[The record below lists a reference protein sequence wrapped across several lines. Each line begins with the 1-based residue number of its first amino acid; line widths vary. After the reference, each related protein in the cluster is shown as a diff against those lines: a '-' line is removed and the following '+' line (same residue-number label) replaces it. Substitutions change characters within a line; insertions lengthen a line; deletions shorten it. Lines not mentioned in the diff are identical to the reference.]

1 MSEAAPPS
9 GPRLWLGALPPSGD
23 GHAPV
28 HIAPGLG
35 VAWVGETLRA
45 VVPGA
50 GSATPSLPRSRRH
63 QEAPPRRRSRGLRRR
78 SGPTGPLGAAEAERL
93 AADAVE
99 RDDAGALAA
108 LESRLTSAHRAV
120 FPRAQRPVLA
130 TSPALTLE
138 DAKQAREAA
147 VIAAAGIQ
155 RRRERRSVKTA
166 GSRAKLDPESAPV
179 KAFLAA
185 GRIAARVRDGY
196 AQAAADSTWRGLE
209 AHDATAVIAALEAS
223 FAESAGDCTCID
235 AGRAGADRRAYVTVV
250 LRAPG
255 PEVVPDRGPGV
266 SATGRPML
274 RRRTAAQREETY
286 RSILASATLATVNH
300 VLGAAVATDDVNV
313 VLIRPA
319 LPSATDL
326 QSGGG
331 RQPRFEGL
339 HVARLSREEVTLRP
353 VDADPA
359 ALVFG
364 TAEPPRLLDHDEVT
378 GEGDSTDQLSTLVE
392 ALNASHGDD

>member
-1 MSEAAPPS
+1 M
-9 GPRLWLGALPPSGD
+9 
-23 GHAPV
+23 
-28 HIAPGLG
+28 
-35 VAWVGETLRA
+35 
-45 VVPGA
+45 
-50 GSATPSLPRSRRH
+50 
-63 QEAPPRRRSRGLRRR
+63 
-78 SGPTGPLGAAEAERL
+78 
-93 AADAVE
+93 DAVE

-108 LESRLTSAHRAV
+108 LESRLTSAHQAV
-120 FPRAQRPVLA
+120 FPRAQRPVVEG
-130 TSPALTLE
+130 TPALTLE
-138 DAKQAREAA
+138 DAKQGREAA
-147 VIAAAGIQ
+147 LIAAAGIQ
-155 RRRERRSVKTA
+155 HRRERRSVKTS
-166 GSRAKLDPESAPV
+166 GSRAKLDPESVPA

-223 FAESAGDCTCID
+223 FAANARDCTCVD
-235 AGRAGADRRAYVTVV
+235 AGRAGPDRRAYVTVV
-250 LRAPG
+250 LRVPG

-274 RRRTAAQREETY
+274 RRRTAGQREETY
-286 RSILASATLATVNH
+286 RAALASATLAAVNH

-313 VLIRPA
+313 VLVRPA

-326 QSGGG
+326 QSRGG

-353 VDADPA
+353 VDADPV

-364 TAEPPRLLDHDEVT
+364 SAEPPRLLEHDEVT
-378 GEGDSTDQLSTLVE
+378 GEAPSTDQLSILVE
-392 ALNASHGDD
+392 ALNAALGHD